1 MDKIYI
7 TLLFCFLFCFGAFAQ
22 QNNTDM
28 LPFTGSQVSYN
39 GVDTGSKNN
48 PSQGPKSQAEV
59 FSGDIKIM
67 PNPATDFF
75 KIDTKEKIAEVQII
89 NLLGRIVKQFN
100 ANQGDYFD
108 ISGLS
113 SGVYFVKIDHADS
126 NRSRTLRIKVQ

>member
-7 TLLFCFLFCFGAFAQ
+7 ALLICFTVCFGAFAQ
-22 QNNTDM
+22 QNNSDF
-28 LPFTGSQVSYN
+28 LPYASQKSFN
-39 GVDTGSKNN
+39 GVVSDPKNN
-48 PSQGPKSQAEV
+48 PSQDPKSQTEI
-59 FSGDIKIM
+59 FSGEIKIM

-75 KIDTKEKIAEVQII
+75 KIDTKENISEVQIV

-100 ANQGDYFD
+100 KNHGDYFD